1 MNTASILILCAF
13 VYLAFVTWMFRGK
26 GKKPDTKSDGKK
38 EAQEKETESDSHGQE
53 PKKNTVTVV
62 PQSDFDLDR
71 FREVLTESIT
81 AAMTYVLKAKIGDVN
96 PQDVEFKNP
105 DTDSSV
111 NGNADDTPTDSDTA
125 DETPDMDDF
134 EPDSVSPPAKG
145 ESIDE
150 IEAAVSVA
158 ANPAATPEQKAEAGR
173 VLTGMRDVVF
183 IGKMMETDER
193 INAGIMNCIAE
204 SVRAVHKKKIG
215 RPSATRRKSREIDVD
230 GSLRR
235 PENTDKDSEK
245 DEED

>member
-1 MNTASILILCAF
+1 MNTVSILTICAF
-13 VYLAFVTWMFRGK
+13 LYLAFVTWMFRGK
-26 GKKPDTKSDGKK
+26 GKKPNTKTDGKK
-38 EAQEKETESDSHGQE
+38 EAQETVSDSDGEE
-53 PKKNTVTVV
+53 PKKNAITVV
-62 PQSDFDLDR
+62 PQSDFDFDK
-71 FREVLTESIT
+71 FREVLTESMA
-81 AAMTYVLKAKIGDVN
+81 AAMTYVLNAKMGDVN
-96 PQDVEFKNP
+96 PQDVEFKKSE
-105 DTDSSV
+105 TDSSM
-111 NGNADDTPTDSDTA
+111 NGDAGDTPTDTDTA
-125 DETPDMDDF
+125 DDTPDMDDF

-158 ANPAATPEQKAEAGR
+158 ANPSATPEQKAEAGR

-204 SVRAVHKKKIG
+204 SVRAAHKKKIG
-215 RPSATRRKSREIDVD
+215 RPSATRRKGREIDVD

-235 PENTDKDSEK
+235 PENTDKDSEQ

>member
-1 MNTASILILCAF
+1 MNTASILTICAF
-13 VYLAFVTWMFRGK
+13 LYLAFVTWMFRGK
-26 GKKPDTKSDGKK
+26 GKKPDTGTDVKK
-38 EAQEKETESDSHGQE
+38 EAQETVPDSDGEE
-53 PKKNTVTVV
+53 PKKNAITVV
-62 PQSDFDLDR
+62 PQSDFDLDS

-81 AAMTYVLKAKIGDVN
+81 AAMTYVLKAKIGDVT

-105 DTDSSV
+105 ATDSSV

-125 DETPDMDDF
+125 GETPDMDDF

-204 SVRAVHKKKIG
+204 SVRAARKKKIG
-215 RPSATRRKSREIDVD
+215 SQSSSRRKGRGIDVD

>member
-13 VYLAFVTWMFRGK
+13 VYLAFVTGMFRGK
-26 GKKPDTKSDGKK
+26 GKKPDTKTGGKK
-38 EAQEKETESDSHGQE
+38 ETQETASDSDGEE
-53 PKKNTVTVV
+53 PKKNVVTVV
-62 PQSDFDLDR
+62 PQSDFDFDK
-71 FREVLTESIT
+71 FREVLTESMA
-81 AAMTYVLKAKIGDVN
+81 AAMTYVLNARMGDVN
-96 PQDVEFKNP
+96 PQDVEFKKSEQESR
-105 DTDSSV
+105 SSAKDDAV
-111 NGNADDTPTDSDTA
+111 NDISDD
-125 DETPDMDDF
+125 TPDMDDF

-158 ANPAATPEQKAEAGR
+158 ANPSATPDQKAEAGR

-204 SVRAVHKKKIG
+204 SVRAAHKKKIG
-215 RPSATRRKSREIDVD
+215 RPSATRRKGREIDVD

-235 PENTDKDSEK
+235 PDNTDKYSEK

>member
-1 MNTASILILCAF
+1 MNTASILIICAF
-13 VYLAFVTWMFRGK
+13 VYLAFVTWMFRRK
-26 GKKPDTKSDGKK
+26 GNKSQNKSEFKKDAQNTEPEGDSK
-38 EAQEKETESDSHGQE
+38 EIEK
-53 PKKNTVTVV
+53 NAITVV
-62 PQSDFDLDR
+62 PQSDFDFDK
-71 FREVLTESIT
+71 FREVLTESVA
-81 AAMTYVLKAKIGDVN
+81 AAMTYVLKAKMGDVN

-105 DTDSSV
+105 DKDSSGKS
-111 NGNADDTPTDSDTA
+111 NTEATPTDADTE
-125 DETPDMDDF
+125 DETPDMGDF

-158 ANPAATPEQKAEAGR
+158 ANPSATPDQKAEAGR

-204 SVRAVHKKKIG
+204 SVRVAHKKKIG
-215 RPSATRRKSREIDVD
+215 RPSATRRKGREIDVD

>member
-1 MNTASILILCAF
+1 MNTASILMICAF
-13 VYLAFVTWMFRGK
+13 LYLAFVTWMFRGK
-26 GKKPDTKSDGKK
+26 GKKPDTKTDGKK
-38 EAQEKETESDSHGQE
+38 EAQETVSDSDGEE
-53 PKKNTVTVV
+53 PKKNAVTVV

-105 DTDSSV
+105 DTASSG
-111 NGNADDTPTDSDTA
+111 NGNTDDTSTDTDTA

-204 SVRAVHKKKIG
+204 SVRAAHKKKIG
-215 RPSATRRKSREIDVD
+215 RPSSSRRKGRGIDVD

>member
-26 GKKPDTKSDGKK
+26 GKKPDTKTGGKK
-38 EAQEKETESDSHGQE
+38 ETQETASDSDGEE
-53 PKKNTVTVV
+53 PKKNVVTVV
-62 PQSDFDLDR
+62 PQSDFDFDK
-71 FREVLTESIT
+71 FREVLTESMA
-81 AAMTYVLKAKIGDVN
+81 AAMTYVLNAKMGDVN
-96 PQDVEFKNP
+96 PQDVEFKKSEQESR
-105 DTDSSV
+105 SSAKDDAV
-111 NGNADDTPTDSDTA
+111 NDISDD
-125 DETPDMDDF
+125 TPDMDDF

-158 ANPAATPEQKAEAGR
+158 ADPSATPEQKAEAGR

-204 SVRAVHKKKIG
+204 SVRAAHKKKIG

>member
-26 GKKPDTKSDGKK
+26 GRKPDTKTDGKNKAQETVSDSDG
-38 EAQEKETESDSHGQE
+38 EE
-53 PKKNTVTVV
+53 PKKNAVTVV

-105 DTDSSV
+105 DTDSSG
-111 NGNADDTPTDSDTA
+111 NDNTGNASTDTETA

-158 ANPAATPEQKAEAGR
+158 ANLAATPEQKAEAGK

-204 SVRAVHKKKIG
+204 SVRAAHKKKIG
-215 RPSATRRKSREIDVD
+215 SQSSSRRKGRGIDVD

>member
-13 VYLAFVTWMFRGK
+13 VYLAFVTWMFRGY
-26 GKKPDTKSDGKK
+26 GKKHDTKTGGKK
-38 EAQEKETESDSHGQE
+38 ETQETASDSDGEE
-53 PKKNTVTVV
+53 PKKNVVTVV
-62 PQSDFDLDR
+62 PQSDFDFDK
-71 FREVLTESIT
+71 FREVLTESMA
-81 AAMTYVLKAKIGDVN
+81 AAMTYVLNAKMGDVN
-96 PQDVEFKNP
+96 PQDVEFKKSEQEIR
-105 DTDSSV
+105 SSAKDDAV
-111 NGNADDTPTDSDTA
+111 NDISDD
-125 DETPDMDDF
+125 TPDMDDF
-134 EPDSVSPPAKG
+134 EPYSVSPPAKG

-158 ANPAATPEQKAEAGR
+158 ANPSATPEQKAEAGR

-204 SVRAVHKKKIG
+204 SVRAAHKKKIG
-215 RPSATRRKSREIDVD
+215 RPSATRRKGREIDVD

-235 PENTDKDSEK
+235 PDNTDKYSEK

>member
-26 GKKPDTKSDGKK
+26 GKKPDTKTGGKK
-38 EAQEKETESDSHGQE
+38 ETQETASDSDGEE
-53 PKKNTVTVV
+53 PKKNVVTVV
-62 PQSDFDLDR
+62 PQSDFDFDK
-71 FREVLTESIT
+71 FREVLTESMA
-81 AAMTYVLKAKIGDVN
+81 AAMTYVLNAKMGDVN
-96 PQDVEFKNP
+96 PQDVEFKKSEQESR
-105 DTDSSV
+105 SSAKDDAV
-111 NGNADDTPTDSDTA
+111 NDISDD
-125 DETPDMDDF
+125 TPDMDDF

-173 VLTGMRDVVF
+173 VLSGMRDVVF

-204 SVRAVHKKKIG
+204 SVRAAHKKKIG
-215 RPSATRRKSREIDVD
+215 RPSSSRRKGRGIDVD

>member
-1 MNTASILILCAF
+1 MNTVSILTICAF

-38 EAQEKETESDSHGQE
+38 ETQETASDSDGEE
-53 PKKNTVTVV
+53 PKKNVVTVV
-62 PQSDFDLDR
+62 PQSDFDFDK
-71 FREVLTESIT
+71 FREVLTESMA
-81 AAMTYVLKAKIGDVN
+81 AAMTYVLNAKMGDVN
-96 PQDVEFKNP
+96 PQDVEFKKSEQESR
-105 DTDSSV
+105 SSAKDDAV
-111 NGNADDTPTDSDTA
+111 NDISDD
-125 DETPDMDDF
+125 TPDMDNF

-183 IGKMMETDER
+183 IGKMMETDEK

-204 SVRAVHKKKIG
+204 SVRAAHKKKIG
-215 RPSATRRKSREIDVD
+215 RPSSYRRKGRGIDVD

>member
-26 GKKPDTKSDGKK
+26 GKKPDTKTGGKK
-38 EAQEKETESDSHGQE
+38 ETQETASDSDGEE
-53 PKKNTVTVV
+53 PKKNVVTVV
-62 PQSDFDLDR
+62 PQSDFDFDK
-71 FREVLTESIT
+71 FREVLTESMA
-81 AAMTYVLKAKIGDVN
+81 AAMTYVLNAKMGDVN
-96 PQDVEFKNP
+96 PQDVEFKKSEQESR
-105 DTDSSV
+105 SSAKDDAV
-111 NGNADDTPTDSDTA
+111 NDISDD
-125 DETPDMDDF
+125 TPDMDDF

-158 ANPAATPEQKAEAGR
+158 ANPSATPEQKAEAGR

-193 INAGIMNCIAE
+193 INSGIMNCIAE
-204 SVRAVHKKKIG
+204 SVRAAHKKKIG

>member
-1 MNTASILILCAF
+1 MNTVSILMICAF
-13 VYLAFVTWMFRGK
+13 LYLAFVTWMFRGK
-26 GKKPDTKSDGKK
+26 GKKPDTRTDGKK
-38 EAQEKETESDSHGQE
+38 EAQETAPDSDGEE
-53 PKKNTVTVV
+53 PKKNVVTVV
-62 PQSDFDLDR
+62 PQSDFDFDK
-71 FREVLTESIT
+71 FREVLTESMA
-81 AAMTYVLKAKIGDVN
+81 AAMTYVLNAKMGDVN
-96 PQDVEFKNP
+96 PQDVEFKKSEQESR
-105 DTDSSV
+105 SS
-111 NGNADDTPTDSDTA
+111 AKDDTVNDISD
-125 DETPDMDDF
+125 DTPDMDDF

-183 IGKMMETDER
+183 IGKMMETNEK

-204 SVRAVHKKKIG
+204 SVRAAHKKKIG
-215 RPSATRRKSREIDVD
+215 RPSSSRRKGRGIDVD

>member
-1 MNTASILILCAF
+1 MNTASILIICAF

-26 GKKPDTKSDGKK
+26 GKKPDTKTDGKNKAQETVSDSDG
-38 EAQEKETESDSHGQE
+38 EE
-53 PKKNTVTVV
+53 PKKNAVTVV

-105 DTDSSV
+105 DTDSSG
-111 NGNADDTPTDSDTA
+111 NGNTDDTSTDTDTA

-158 ANPAATPEQKAEAGR
+158 ANQAATPEQKAEAGR

-204 SVRAVHKKKIG
+204 SVRAAHKKKIG
-215 RPSATRRKSREIDVD
+215 RPSSSRRKGRGIDVD

>member
-26 GKKPDTKSDGKK
+26 GKKPDTKTDGKK
-38 EAQEKETESDSHGQE
+38 ETQETASDSDGEE
-53 PKKNTVTVV
+53 PKKNVVTVV
-62 PQSDFDLDR
+62 PQSDFDFDK
-71 FREVLTESIT
+71 FREVLTESMA
-81 AAMTYVLKAKIGDVN
+81 AAMTYVLNAKMGDVN
-96 PQDVEFKNP
+96 PQDVEFKKSEQESR
-105 DTDSSV
+105 SS
-111 NGNADDTPTDSDTA
+111 AKDDTVNDISD
-125 DETPDMDDF
+125 DTPDMDDF

-158 ANPAATPEQKAEAGR
+158 ANPSATPEQKAEAGR

-183 IGKMMETDER
+183 IGKMMETDEK

-204 SVRAVHKKKIG
+204 SVRAAHKKKIG
-215 RPSATRRKSREIDVD
+215 RPSSYRRKGRGIDVD

-235 PENTDKDSEK
+235 PDNTDKDSEQ

>member
-1 MNTASILILCAF
+1 MNTASILTICAF
-13 VYLAFVTWMFRGK
+13 LYLAFVTWMFRGK
-26 GKKPDTKSDGKK
+26 GKKPDTGTDGKK
-38 EAQEKETESDSHGQE
+38 EAQETVPDSDGEE
-53 PKKNTVTVV
+53 PKKNAVTVV

-81 AAMTYVLKAKIGDVN
+81 AAMTYVLKAKIGDVS

-105 DTDSSV
+105 DTDSSG
-111 NGNADDTPTDSDTA
+111 NDNTGNASTDTETA
-125 DETPDMDDF
+125 DGTPDMDDF

-150 IEAAVSVA
+150 IEAVVSVA

-204 SVRAVHKKKIG
+204 SVRAARKKKIG
-215 RPSATRRKSREIDVD
+215 SQSSSRRKGRGIDVD

>member
-1 MNTASILILCAF
+1 MNTVSILTICAF
-13 VYLAFVTWMFRGK
+13 LYLAFVTWMFRGK
-26 GKKPDTKSDGKK
+26 GKKPDTRTDGKK
-38 EAQEKETESDSHGQE
+38 EAQETVPDSDGEE
-53 PKKNTVTVV
+53 PKKNAVTVV

-71 FREVLTESIT
+71 FREVLTEYIT

-96 PQDVEFKNP
+96 PQDVEFKNLA
-105 DTDSSV
+105 TDSSV

-204 SVRAVHKKKIG
+204 SVRAAHKKKIG
-215 RPSATRRKSREIDVD
+215 SQSSSRRKGRGIDVD

>member
-1 MNTASILILCAF
+1 MNTVSILTICAF
-13 VYLAFVTWMFRGK
+13 LYLAFVTWMFRGK
-26 GKKPDTKSDGKK
+26 GKKPDTKTDGKK
-38 EAQEKETESDSHGQE
+38 EAQETVSNSDGEE
-53 PKKNTVTVV
+53 PKKNVVTVV
-62 PQSDFDLDR
+62 PQSDFDFDK
-71 FREVLTESIT
+71 FREVLTESMA
-81 AAMTYVLKAKIGDVN
+81 AAMTYVLNAKIGDVN
-96 PQDVEFKNP
+96 PQDVEFKKSEPENF
-105 DTDSSV
+105 V
-111 NGNADDTPTDSDTA
+111 KAEDDTGNDTE
-125 DETPDMDDF
+125 DDTPDMDDF

-158 ANPAATPEQKAEAGR
+158 ANPSATPDQKAEAGR

-204 SVRAVHKKKIG
+204 SVRAAHKKKIG
-215 RPSATRRKSREIDVD
+215 MPSATRRNSREIDVD

>member
-26 GKKPDTKSDGKK
+26 GKKPDTKTGGKK
-38 EAQEKETESDSHGQE
+38 ETQETASDSDGEE
-53 PKKNTVTVV
+53 PKKNVVTVV
-62 PQSDFDLDR
+62 PQSDFDFDK
-71 FREVLTESIT
+71 FREVLTESMA
-81 AAMTYVLKAKIGDVN
+81 AAMTYVLNAKMGDVN
-96 PQDVEFKNP
+96 PQDVEFKKSEQESR
-105 DTDSSV
+105 SSAKDDAV
-111 NGNADDTPTDSDTA
+111 NDISDD
-125 DETPDMDDF
+125 TPDMDDF

-158 ANPAATPEQKAEAGR
+158 ANPSATPEQKAEAGR

-204 SVRAVHKKKIG
+204 SVRAAHKKKIG
-215 RPSATRRKSREIDVD
+215 RPSSSRRKGRGIDVD

>member
-13 VYLAFVTWMFRGK
+13 VYLAIVTWMFRGK
-26 GKKPDTKSDGKK
+26 GKKPDTKTGGKK
-38 EAQEKETESDSHGQE
+38 EAQETVSDSDSGE
-53 PKKNTVTVV
+53 PKKNAVTVV

-96 PQDVEFKNP
+96 PQDVEFKKSEQESR
-105 DTDSSV
+105 SSAKDDAV
-111 NGNADDTPTDSDTA
+111 NDISDD
-125 DETPDMDDF
+125 TPDMDDF

-158 ANPAATPEQKAEAGR
+158 ANPSATPEQKAEAGR

-204 SVRAVHKKKIG
+204 SVRAAHKKKIG
-215 RPSATRRKSREIDVD
+215 RPSSSRRKGRGIDVD

-235 PENTDKDSEK
+235 PDNTDKDSEK

>member
-1 MNTASILILCAF
+1 MNTTSILILCAF

-26 GKKPDTKSDGKK
+26 GKKPDTRTDGKNKAQETVSDSDG
-38 EAQEKETESDSHGQE
+38 EE
-53 PKKNTVTVV
+53 PKKNAVTVV

-105 DTDSSV
+105 ATDSSV

-204 SVRAVHKKKIG
+204 SVRAAHKKKIG
-215 RPSATRRKSREIDVD
+215 RPSSSRRKGRGIDVD

-235 PENTDKDSEK
+235 PENTDKDSEQ

>member
-13 VYLAFVTWMFRGK
+13 VYLAFVTGMFRGK
-26 GKKPDTKSDGKK
+26 GKKPDTKTGGKK
-38 EAQEKETESDSHGQE
+38 ETQETASDSDGEE
-53 PKKNTVTVV
+53 PKKNVVTVV
-62 PQSDFDLDR
+62 PQSDFDFDK
-71 FREVLTESIT
+71 FREVLTESMA
-81 AAMTYVLKAKIGDVN
+81 AAMTYVLNAKMGDVN
-96 PQDVEFKNP
+96 PQDVEFKKSEQESR
-105 DTDSSV
+105 SSAKDDAV
-111 NGNADDTPTDSDTA
+111 NDISDD
-125 DETPDMDDF
+125 TPDMDDF
-134 EPDSVSPPAKG
+134 EPYSVSPPAKG

-158 ANPAATPEQKAEAGR
+158 ANPSATPDQKAEAGR

-204 SVRAVHKKKIG
+204 SVRAAHKKKIG
-215 RPSATRRKSREIDVD
+215 RPSATRRKGREIDVD

-235 PENTDKDSEK
+235 PDNTDKYSEK

>member
-26 GKKPDTKSDGKK
+26 GKKPDTKTDGKK
-38 EAQEKETESDSHGQE
+38 EAQETVSDSDGEE
-53 PKKNTVTVV
+53 PKKNAVTVV
-62 PQSDFDLDR
+62 PQSDFDFDK
-71 FREVLTESIT
+71 FREVLTESMA
-81 AAMTYVLKAKIGDVN
+81 AAMTYVLNANMGDVN
-96 PQDVEFKNP
+96 PQDVEFKKSEQESR
-105 DTDSSV
+105 SS
-111 NGNADDTPTDSDTA
+111 AKDDTVNDISD
-125 DETPDMDDF
+125 DTPDMDDF

-183 IGKMMETDER
+183 IGKMMETDEK

-204 SVRAVHKKKIG
+204 SVRAAHKKKIG
-215 RPSATRRKSREIDVD
+215 RPSSYRRKGRGIDVD

-235 PENTDKDSEK
+235 PENTDKDSEQ

>member
-26 GKKPDTKSDGKK
+26 GKKPDTKTGGKK
-38 EAQEKETESDSHGQE
+38 ETQETASDSDGEE
-53 PKKNTVTVV
+53 PKKNVVTVV
-62 PQSDFDLDR
+62 PQSDFDFDK
-71 FREVLTESIT
+71 FREVLTESMA
-81 AAMTYVLKAKIGDVN
+81 AAMTYVLNANMGDVN
-96 PQDVEFKNP
+96 PQDVEFKKSEQESR
-105 DTDSSV
+105 SSAKDDAV
-111 NGNADDTPTDSDTA
+111 NDISDD
-125 DETPDMDDF
+125 TPDMDDF

-204 SVRAVHKKKIG
+204 SVRAAHKKKIG
-215 RPSATRRKSREIDVD
+215 RPSSSRRKGRGIDVD

>member
-13 VYLAFVTWMFRGK
+13 VYLAFVTWMFLGK
-26 GKKPDTKSDGKK
+26 GKKPDTKTGGKK
-38 EAQEKETESDSHGQE
+38 ETQETALDSNGEE
-53 PKKNTVTVV
+53 PKKNVVTVV
-62 PQSDFDLDR
+62 PQSDFDFDK
-71 FREVLTESIT
+71 FREVLTESMA
-81 AAMTYVLKAKIGDVN
+81 AAMTYVLNAKMGDVN
-96 PQDVEFKNP
+96 PQDVEFKKSEQESR
-105 DTDSSV
+105 SS
-111 NGNADDTPTDSDTA
+111 AKDDTVNDISD
-125 DETPDMDDF
+125 DTPDMDDF

-158 ANPAATPEQKAEAGR
+158 ANPSATPEQKAEAGR

-204 SVRAVHKKKIG
+204 SVRAAHKKKIG
-215 RPSATRRKSREIDVD
+215 RPTSSRRKGRGIDVD

-235 PENTDKDSEK
+235 PENTDKDSEQ

>member
-26 GKKPDTKSDGKK
+26 GKKPDTKTGGKK
-38 EAQEKETESDSHGQE
+38 ETQETASDSDGEE
-53 PKKNTVTVV
+53 PKKNVVTVV
-62 PQSDFDLDR
+62 PQSDFDFDK
-71 FREVLTESIT
+71 FREVLTESMA
-81 AAMTYVLKAKIGDVN
+81 AAMTYVLNAKMGDVN
-96 PQDVEFKNP
+96 PQDVEFKKSEQESR
-105 DTDSSV
+105 SS
-111 NGNADDTPTDSDTA
+111 AKDDTVNDISD
-125 DETPDMDDF
+125 DTPDMDDF

-204 SVRAVHKKKIG
+204 SVRAAHKKKIG

>member
-26 GKKPDTKSDGKK
+26 GKKPDTKTGGKK
-38 EAQEKETESDSHGQE
+38 ETQETASDNDGEE
-53 PKKNTVTVV
+53 PKKNVVTVV
-62 PQSDFDLDR
+62 PQSDFDFDK
-71 FREVLTESIT
+71 FREVLTESMA
-81 AAMTYVLKAKIGDVN
+81 AAMTYVLNAKMGDVN
-96 PQDVEFKNP
+96 PQDVEFKKSEQESR
-105 DTDSSV
+105 SSAKDDAV
-111 NGNADDTPTDSDTA
+111 NDISDD
-125 DETPDMDDF
+125 TPDMDDF

-158 ANPAATPEQKAEAGR
+158 ANPSATPEQKAEAGR

-204 SVRAVHKKKIG
+204 SVRAAHKKKIG
-215 RPSATRRKSREIDVD
+215 RPSATRRKGCEIDVD

>member
-13 VYLAFVTWMFRGK
+13 VYLAFVTCMFQGK
-26 GKKPDTKSDGKK
+26 GKKPDPKTDGKNKAQETVSDSDG
-38 EAQEKETESDSHGQE
+38 EE
-53 PKKNTVTVV
+53 PKKNAVTVV

-105 DTDSSV
+105 ATDSSV

-204 SVRAVHKKKIG
+204 SVRAAHKKKIG
-215 RPSATRRKSREIDVD
+215 RPTSSRRKGRGIDVD

>member
-1 MNTASILILCAF
+1 MNTVSILTICAF

-26 GKKPDTKSDGKK
+26 GKRPDTKTGGKK
-38 EAQEKETESDSHGQE
+38 ETQETASDSDGEE
-53 PKKNTVTVV
+53 PKKNVVTVV
-62 PQSDFDLDR
+62 PQSDFDFDK
-71 FREVLTESIT
+71 FREVLTESMA
-81 AAMTYVLKAKIGDVN
+81 AAMSYVLNAKMGDVN
-96 PQDVEFKNP
+96 PQDVEFKKSEQESRSSAKD
-105 DTDSSV
+105 DTV
-111 NGNADDTPTDSDTA
+111 NDIADD
-125 DETPDMDDF
+125 TPDMDDF

-183 IGKMMETDER
+183 IGKMMETDEK

-204 SVRAVHKKKIG
+204 SVRAAHKKKIG
-215 RPSATRRKSREIDVD
+215 RPSSSRRKGRGIDVD

-235 PENTDKDSEK
+235 PDNTDKDSEK

>member
-26 GKKPDTKSDGKK
+26 GKKPDTKTGGKK
-38 EAQEKETESDSHGQE
+38 ETQETASDSDGEE
-53 PKKNTVTVV
+53 PKKNVVTVV
-62 PQSDFDLDR
+62 PQSDFDFDK

-81 AAMTYVLKAKIGDVN
+81 AAMTYVLKARIGDVN

-105 DTDSSV
+105 DTASSG
-111 NGNADDTPTDSDTA
+111 NGNADDTPVYSDTA

-173 VLTGMRDVVF
+173 VLTGMLDVVF

-204 SVRAVHKKKIG
+204 SVRAAHKKKIG

>member
-26 GKKPDTKSDGKK
+26 GKKPDTKTGGKK
-38 EAQEKETESDSHGQE
+38 ETQETASDSDGEE
-53 PKKNTVTVV
+53 PKKNVVTVV
-62 PQSDFDLDR
+62 PQSDFDFDK
-71 FREVLTESIT
+71 FREVLTESMA
-81 AAMTYVLKAKIGDVN
+81 AAMTYVLNAKMGDVN
-96 PQDVEFKNP
+96 PQDVEFKKSEQESR
-105 DTDSSV
+105 SS
-111 NGNADDTPTDSDTA
+111 AKDDTVNDISD
-125 DETPDMDDF
+125 DTPDMDDF

-158 ANPAATPEQKAEAGR
+158 ANPSATPEQKAEAGR

-204 SVRAVHKKKIG
+204 SVRAAHKKKIG

>member
-1 MNTASILILCAF
+1 MNTVSILTICAF

-26 GKKPDTKSDGKK
+26 GKKPDTKTDGKNKAQETVSDSDG
-38 EAQEKETESDSHGQE
+38 EE
-53 PKKNTVTVV
+53 PKKNAVTVV

-105 DTDSSV
+105 ATDFSV

-204 SVRAVHKKKIG
+204 SVRAAHKKKIG
-215 RPSATRRKSREIDVD
+215 RPSSSRRKGRGIDVD

>member
-26 GKKPDTKSDGKK
+26 GKKPDTKTGGKK
-38 EAQEKETESDSHGQE
+38 EAQETVSDSDGEE
-53 PKKNTVTVV
+53 PKKNAVTVV
-62 PQSDFDLDR
+62 PQSDFDFDK
-71 FREVLTESIT
+71 FREVLTESMA
-81 AAMTYVLKAKIGDVN
+81 AAMTYVLNAKMGDVN
-96 PQDVEFKNP
+96 PQDVEFKKSEQESR
-105 DTDSSV
+105 SSAKDDAV
-111 NGNADDTPTDSDTA
+111 NDISDD
-125 DETPDMDDF
+125 TPDMDDF

-158 ANPAATPEQKAEAGR
+158 ANPSATPEQKAEAGR

-204 SVRAVHKKKIG
+204 SVRAAHKKKIG

-235 PENTDKDSEK
+235 PDNTDKYSEK

>member
-1 MNTASILILCAF
+1 MNTVSILTICAF
-13 VYLAFVTWMFRGK
+13 LYLAFVTWMFRGK

-105 DTDSSV
+105 DTDSSGK
-111 NGNADDTPTDSDTA
+111 GNAEDTTSDADTA

-134 EPDSVSPPAKG
+134 EPGSVSPPAKG

-158 ANPAATPEQKAEAGR
+158 ANPSATPEQKAEAGR

-183 IGKMMETDER
+183 IGRMMETDER

-204 SVRAVHKKKIG
+204 SVRAAHKKKIG
-215 RPSATRRKSREIDVD
+215 RPSATRRKGREIDVD

-235 PENTDKDSEK
+235 PDNTDKYSEK

>member
-26 GKKPDTKSDGKK
+26 GKKPDTKTGGKK
-38 EAQEKETESDSHGQE
+38 ETQETASDSDGEE
-53 PKKNTVTVV
+53 PKKNVVTVV
-62 PQSDFDLDR
+62 PQSDFDFDK
-71 FREVLTESIT
+71 FREVLTESMA
-81 AAMTYVLKAKIGDVN
+81 AAMTYVLNAKMGDVN
-96 PQDVEFKNP
+96 PQDVEFKKSEQESR
-105 DTDSSV
+105 SSAKDDAV
-111 NGNADDTPTDSDTA
+111 NDISDD
-125 DETPDMDDF
+125 TPDMDDF

-158 ANPAATPEQKAEAGR
+158 ANPSATPDQKAEAGR
-173 VLTGMRDVVF
+173 VLSGMRDVVF

-204 SVRAVHKKKIG
+204 SVRAAHKKKIG
-215 RPSATRRKSREIDVD
+215 RPSATRRKGREIDVD

-235 PENTDKDSEK
+235 PDNTDKDSEK

>member
-1 MNTASILILCAF
+1 MNTVSILTICAF
-13 VYLAFVTWMFRGK
+13 LYLAFVTWMFRGK
-26 GKKPDTKSDGKK
+26 GKKPDTKTDGKK
-38 EAQEKETESDSHGQE
+38 ETQETASDSDGEE
-53 PKKNTVTVV
+53 PKKNVVTVV
-62 PQSDFDLDR
+62 PQSDFDFDK
-71 FREVLTESIT
+71 FREVLTESMA
-81 AAMTYVLKAKIGDVN
+81 AAMTYVLNAKMGDVN
-96 PQDVEFKNP
+96 PQDVEFKKSEQESSEN
-105 DTDSSV
+105 TQGDS
-111 NGNADDTPTDSDTA
+111 GNDMADD
-125 DETPDMDDF
+125 TPDMDDF

-158 ANPAATPEQKAEAGR
+158 ANPSATPEQKAEAGR

-204 SVRAVHKKKIG
+204 SVRAAHKKKIG
-215 RPSATRRKSREIDVD
+215 RPSATRRKGREIDVD

-235 PENTDKDSEK
+235 PDNTDKYSEK

>member
-1 MNTASILILCAF
+1 MNTVSILTICAF

-26 GKKPDTKSDGKK
+26 GKKPDTKTDGKNKAQETVSDSDG
-38 EAQEKETESDSHGQE
+38 EE
-53 PKKNTVTVV
+53 PKKNAVTVV

-71 FREVLTESIT
+71 FREVLAESV
-81 AAMTYVLKAKIGDVN
+81 AAAITYVLKAKIGDVS

-105 DTDSSV
+105 DTDSS
-111 NGNADDTPTDSDTA
+111 GNSNAEDNPTDSDTA
-125 DETPDMDDF
+125 DESPDMDDF

-204 SVRAVHKKKIG
+204 SVRAKHKKKIG
-215 RPSATRRKSREIDVD
+215 SQSSSRRKGREIDVD

-235 PENTDKDSEK
+235 PDNTDKYSEK

>member
-26 GKKPDTKSDGKK
+26 GKKPDTKTGGKK
-38 EAQEKETESDSHGQE
+38 ETQETASDSDGEE
-53 PKKNTVTVV
+53 PKKNVVTVV
-62 PQSDFDLDR
+62 PQSDFDFDK
-71 FREVLTESIT
+71 FREVLTESMA
-81 AAMTYVLKAKIGDVN
+81 AAMTYVLNAKMGDVN
-96 PQDVEFKNP
+96 PQDVEFKKSEQESR
-105 DTDSSV
+105 SSAKDDAV
-111 NGNADDTPTDSDTA
+111 NDISDD
-125 DETPDMDDF
+125 TPDMDDF

-158 ANPAATPEQKAEAGR
+158 ANPSATPEQKAEAGR

-204 SVRAVHKKKIG
+204 SVRAAHKKKIG
-215 RPSATRRKSREIDVD
+215 RPSATRRKGREIDVD

>member
-1 MNTASILILCAF
+1 MNTASILIICAF

-26 GKKPDTKSDGKK
+26 GKKPDPKTDGKK
-38 EAQEKETESDSHGQE
+38 EAQEMVSDSNGEE
-53 PKKNTVTVV
+53 PKKNAVTVV

-105 DTDSSV
+105 DTASSG
-111 NGNADDTPTDSDTA
+111 NGNTDDTSTDTDTA

-204 SVRAVHKKKIG
+204 SVRAAHKKKIG
-215 RPSATRRKSREIDVD
+215 RPFSSRRKGRGIDVD

>member
-26 GKKPDTKSDGKK
+26 GKKPDTKTGSKKETQETASDSDG
-38 EAQEKETESDSHGQE
+38 EE
-53 PKKNTVTVV
+53 PKKNVVTVV
-62 PQSDFDLDR
+62 PQSDFDFDK
-71 FREVLTESIT
+71 FREVLTESMA
-81 AAMTYVLKAKIGDVN
+81 AAMTYVLNAKMGDVN
-96 PQDVEFKNP
+96 PQDVEFKKSEQESR
-105 DTDSSV
+105 SSAKDDAV
-111 NGNADDTPTDSDTA
+111 NDISDD
-125 DETPDMDDF
+125 TPDMDDF

-158 ANPAATPEQKAEAGR
+158 ANPSATPDQKAEAGR

-204 SVRAVHKKKIG
+204 SVRAAHKKKIG

-235 PENTDKDSEK
+235 PDNTDKDSEK